1 MLVPGMGK
9 TDRLGTGRA
18 PLPEAG
24 WWTESVWI
32 LFCVGIAAGLL
43 RIWIRSQRHGL
54 TDANYLIVA
63 VTLVLSAGFGALLAS
78 NIVAFG

>member
-1 MLVPGMGK
+1 MM
-9 TDRLGTGRA
+9 D
-18 PLPEAG
+18 
-24 WWTESVWI
+24 ESVWI

-54 TDANYLIVA
+54 TDAHYLIVA

-78 NIVAFG
+78 NIVIALGYVGSLDVRSHPLPAPSAA